1 MPVSEFE
8 VEFLTTMAFPTLFP
22 DRKGDLTN
30 LATKSDATF
39 GDKIKHLAKR
49 KTRNGII
56 GLRHTLDLPIGHS
69 TCLRDI
75 EFLAR
80 EVYF

>member
-22 DRKGDLTN
+22 DRKGDPTN

-39 GDKIKHLAKR
+39 GEK
-49 KTRNGII
+49 N
-56 GLRHTLDLPIGHS
+56 
-69 TCLRDI
+69 
-75 EFLAR
+75 
-80 EVYF
+80 